1 MGLFVGPLFI
11 PTLITVLFMPS
22 TKKKLFEHLQTEV
35 FCRLGVSPVH
45 GIGVFAISAI
55 PKGINPLHSRLK
67 FHEVKFTHDEVK
79 KLPAGVR
86 KEIKMFCYYDK
97 KHVLVPEIGLNSM
110 NMAVY
115 LNHSK
120 TPNVKY
126 RKNGQLI
133 TLRDI
138 AKDEELMMDYD
149 DSFGETHVFK

>member
-1 MGLFVGPLFI
+1 M
-11 PTLITVLFMPS
+11 TS

-55 PKGINPLHSRLK
+55 PKGINPLHSLLK
-67 FHEVKFTHDEVK
+67 FHEIKFTHDEVK

-86 KEIKMFCYYDK
+86 KEMKMFCYYDK

-126 RKNGQLI
+126 RKNGQLV
-133 TLRDI
+133 TLCDI

>member
-1 MGLFVGPLFI
+1 M
-11 PTLITVLFMPS
+11 TVLFMQS

-86 KEIKMFCYYDK
+86 KEMKMFCYYDK

-126 RKNGQLI
+126 RKNGQLV

>member
-126 RKNGQLI
+126 RKNGQLV
-133 TLRDI
+133 TLCDI